1 MSGISYTF
9 LSRHPTTSHFLKIP
23 DTTPRVG
30 FLPLRQWRVNANRDA
45 QVPSTVKRYVFR
57 KRRELRESF
66 GHLRELF
73 IFALFPPSCY
83 AICTV
88 EYPPSPLQLLAFS
101 TVLSSTCIE
110 GLRVSSLGT
119 EKRERKAE
127 IIKLG
132 KINGKGC
139 KLESVNITGG
149 CTGINF
155 RYGIGT

>member
-1 MSGISYTF
+1 MLGISYTF
-9 LSRHPTTSHFLKIP
+9 LSHHQTTSHFLKIP

-30 FLPLRQWRVNANRDA
+30 FLPSRQWRVNANRDA
-45 QVPSTVKRYVFR
+45 RVPSTGVRSVSR

-66 GHLRELF
+66 GRLRELF

-83 AICTV
+83 AFWTV

-101 TVLSSTCIE
+101 TVLSSIPA
-110 GLRVSSLGT
+110 LRASEWAAWAL
-119 EKRERKAE
+119 KRERKAE

-139 KLESVNITGG
+139 KLESVNITGDALE
-149 CTGINF
+149 
-155 RYGIGT
+155 

>member
-1 MSGISYTF
+1 M
-9 LSRHPTTSHFLKIP
+9 
-23 DTTPRVG
+23 
-30 FLPLRQWRVNANRDA
+30 
-45 QVPSTVKRYVFR
+45 
-57 KRRELRESF
+57 
-66 GHLRELF
+66 
-73 IFALFPPSCY
+73 
-83 AICTV
+83 
-88 EYPPSPLQLLAFS
+88 
-101 TVLSSTCIE
+101 
-110 GLRVSSLGT
+110 SSLGT